1 MPGHDFLGTAHRS
14 QVDAGIPF
22 RQEIDV
28 RQGISHL
35 LVAKFGERTEQPR
48 NLINLHS

>member
-1 MPGHDFLGTAHRS
+1 MPGHDFLRAADRS

-22 RQEIDV
+22 CQEIDV
-28 RQGISHL
+28 RQGISDL
-35 LVAKFGERTEQPR
+35 LVAEFGERTEQRR